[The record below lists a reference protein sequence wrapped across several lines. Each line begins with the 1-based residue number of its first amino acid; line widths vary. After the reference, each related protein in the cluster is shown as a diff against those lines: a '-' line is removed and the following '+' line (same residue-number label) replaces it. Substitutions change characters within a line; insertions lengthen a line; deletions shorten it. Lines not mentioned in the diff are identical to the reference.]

1 MKRTYSNTKRETIE
15 ISGNELR
22 VYWDETVD
30 TIQDT
35 ITDES
40 TTVYSYFECVLPS
53 NSTPEDITNKLLE
66 IDSSINISEIIS
78 FWESMNHTPLVF
90 RSFFIHPQYVDSFT
104 TVIENITDTI
114 LAPGPI
120 YTKEN
125 RIAFHATAG
134 WVTEETLEQI
144 ESLVEHSIITPK
156 DPYTIMRELQLHK

>member
-1 MKRTYSNTKRETIE
+1 
-15 ISGNELR
+15 
-22 VYWDETVD
+22 
-30 TIQDT
+30 
-35 ITDES
+35 
-40 TTVYSYFECVLPS
+40 
-53 NSTPEDITNKLLE
+53 
-66 IDSSINISEIIS
+66 
-78 FWESMNHTPLVF
+78 MNHTPLVF
-90 RSFFIHPQYVDSFT
+90 RSFFIHPQHVDSFT